1 MTSKSKKRLI
11 NGIDTLAWLLL
22 IVFTAA
28 NSWKAALVFVGAFT
42 VAWVLEWYLARDD
55 DDGN

>member
-1 MTSKSKKRLI
+1 MTLKSKKRLI

-28 NSWKAALVFVGAFT
+28 NSWKAALVFVGAFAA
-42 VAWVLEWYLARDD
+42 AWLLEWFLTKG
-55 DDGN
+55 GNDE